1 MTPNEWWKEEP
12 YATTIKDPY
21 CLVDH
26 TIYNIEA
33 IIEEIKRRER
43 GETKVR
49 QTVPMIN
56 LFTCLNCEAGGKK
69 HQFCSGFNFC
79 PHCGLKINWK

>member
-1 MTPNEWWKEEP
+1 MTSPNEWWKEEP

-43 GETKVR
+43 EREYHICCK
-49 QTVPMIN
+49 Q
-56 LFTCLNCEAGGKK
+56 
-69 HQFCSGFNFC
+69 
-79 PHCGLKINWK
+79 CGLSTVFSPNDK

>member
-43 GETKVR
+43 GETTARFDIASEAISNVY
-49 QTVPMIN
+49 
-56 LFTCLNCEAGGKK
+56 TCESCLAKQIRKK
-69 HQFCSGFNFC
+69 HLFC